1 MADFN
6 DEATPA
12 SSDMTPGRAA
22 PYDGI
27 PIQVR
32 SYNTHGTF
40 VDVPV
45 DLRGTPQP
53 ILRVPWGLAVTS
65 MPNGGINA
73 TPQRLFVVQTSPYYG
88 IMLAAYEALQLVA
101 PSAYG
106 EMELGEH
113 VPIQV
118 IPRQIISA
126 VPVIL
131 AAGQGQPQTLTLTPV
146 GQFPMLVR
154 VLPAM
159 PVQHIGVSNAAALH
173 VFPIPVS
180 SDAEAVPQTPEM
192 ALMGM
197 PAAQAMKKPSEWTV
211 NEVAEFIMQISGC
224 AGFDQVFRA
233 HRIDGNAL
241 LLLCEHHLITVMN
254 IPLGAAL
261 KIRSAIKW
269 LRRKEKEGPVGP
281 E

>member
-1 MADFN
+1 MAAFN
-6 DEATPA
+6 NEDTPA

-22 PYDGI
+22 PYNGI

-45 DLRGTPQP
+45 DLRGTPQR
-53 ILRVPWGLAVTS
+53 ILRIPWGLAVTS

-88 IMLAAYEALQLVA
+88 MVLAAYEPLELVA

-131 AAGQGQPQTLTLTPV
+131 AAGQGEPPV
-146 GQFPMLVR
+146 GQFPMLAR
-154 VLPAM
+154 ELPAM
-159 PVQHIGVSNAAALH
+159 PVQHVGMSNAAAIP
-173 VFPIPVS
+173 VFPMPVS
-180 SDAEAVPQTPEM
+180 ADAEAVPQTPEM
-192 ALMGM
+192 PLMALMGM
-197 PAAQAMKKPSEWTV
+197 IAAQATKPSEWTV
-211 NEVAEFIMQISGC
+211 NEVAEFISRIRGC
-224 AGFDQVFRA
+224 APYVQVFRA

-241 LLLCEHHLITVMN
+241 LLLCGHHLMSVMN
-254 IPLGAAL
+254 IPLGPAL
-261 KIRSAIKW
+261 KIRWAIKW